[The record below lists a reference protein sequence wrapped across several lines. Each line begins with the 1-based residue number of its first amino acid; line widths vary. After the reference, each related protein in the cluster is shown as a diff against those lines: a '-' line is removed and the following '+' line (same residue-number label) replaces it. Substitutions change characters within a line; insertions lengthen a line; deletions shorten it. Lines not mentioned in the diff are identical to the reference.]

1 MPGGFVC
8 RDHHLRGAEN
18 KRATGDR
25 LRQPN
30 RQAGRWILVVKKR
43 TMPTGAAER
52 SYEDF
57 LDSLTA
63 MLTTQ
68 PSAVKAPPPTI
79 LIVDDDPD
87 IALVLKD
94 LLEHSGYQVQVA
106 MTGAEALSKVKAE
119 SVSAVLLDLM
129 LPDMDGLSVLTLL
142 KGLDPALPV
151 IMLTAFVEVV
161 KKHASLTEGA
171 FGYLTKPYDGEELKA
186 LIKRAVGVKHLS
198 LEAASAK
205 QALTASEER
214 FREVVQTA
222 PDAIVLAD
230 GAGRILSWNS
240 AAERLFGYRAAEVLE
255 QSLTK
260 IMPERYRDKHQR
272 ALDRVRTTGDVRLKG
287 TVVTMHGL
295 HKDGREFPIEMSLSS
310 WISSGTRVHCGIVRD
325 ITERKE
331 AEARLRQQQIEQQA
345 LLDLIPAM
353 VWYKDSHNRILRANR
368 RAAESIGKT
377 VADIE
382 GRSTDEF
389 YPEEAERYHQDDLEV
404 IVSGRPK
411 LGIIEPYQRGG
422 GEKRWIQT
430 DKVPYLDPRG
440 NVLGVLVFAQDIT
453 DQKRHEAILHENQ
466 DLVRIVMEAAGNGI
480 VMVDGD
486 GNILAA
492 NAQIA
497 KLFGYA
503 TGDLPGQSL
512 ERLIPELFSR
522 GKFDLGSGRCVS
534 TDGGSVLPSRE
545 CVGLHKNGAEVPL
558 SISATMLMTANGA
571 QVVLSITPLGG
582 PG

>member
-1 MPGGFVC
+1 
-8 RDHHLRGAEN
+8 
-18 KRATGDR
+18 
-25 LRQPN
+25 
-30 RQAGRWILVVKKR
+30 
-43 TMPTGAAER
+43 
-52 SYEDF
+52 
-57 LDSLTA
+57 
-63 MLTTQ
+63 MLSAQ
-68 PSAVKAPPPTI
+68 PSAAKVPAPTI

-106 MTGAEALSKVKAE
+106 VTGADALSKAKTE
-119 SVSAVLLDLM
+119 SLSAVLLDLM

-142 KGLDPALPV
+142 KALDPALPV
-151 IMLTAFVEVV
+151 IMLTAFVEVA

-205 QALTASEER
+205 QALTASEDR

-230 GAGRILSWNS
+230 GEGRILSWNS
-240 AAERLFGYRAAEVLE
+240 AAERLFGYRSEEVQE
-255 QSLTK
+255 QSLTM
-260 IMPERYRDKHQR
+260 IMPERYRDRHVR
-272 ALDRVRTTGDVRLKG
+272 AVERVRTTGDVRLKG

-325 ITERKE
+325 ITARKE
-331 AEARLRQQQIEQQA
+331 AEARLLQQQIEQQA

-389 YPEEAERYHQDDLEV
+389 YPEDAERYHQDDLEV

-411 LGIIEPYQRGG
+411 LGIIEPHRAGG
-422 GEKRWIQT
+422 QTHWVQT
-430 DKVPYLDPRG
+430 DKVPYLDPAG
-440 NVLGVLVFAQDIT
+440 KVTGVLVFAQDIT
-453 DQKRHEAILHENQ
+453 DQKRHEAAFRENQ
-466 DLVRIVMEAAGNGI
+466 DLVRIVMEAAGNSVAI
-480 VMVDGD
+480 VDSKGT
-486 GNILAA
+486 ILSA
-492 NAQIA
+492 NARLAEQ
-497 KLFGYA
+497 FGYA
-503 TGDLPGQSL
+503 PGDLTGQSL
-512 ERLIPELFSR
+512 QQLIPGLFSV
-522 GKFDLGSGRCVS
+522 GKFELYSSLCAS
-534 TDGGSVLPSRE
+534 TERDSFSLNSE
-545 CVGLHKNGAEVPL
+545 CVGQHKSGAAFDV
-558 SISATMLMTANGA
+558 SISSTMLMTANGA
-571 QVVLSITPLGG
+571 HGVIAIHPGGG

>member
-1 MPGGFVC
+1 
-8 RDHHLRGAEN
+8 
-18 KRATGDR
+18 
-25 LRQPN
+25 
-30 RQAGRWILVVKKR
+30 
-43 TMPTGAAER
+43 
-52 SYEDF
+52 
-57 LDSLTA
+57 
-63 MLTTQ
+63 MLITQ
-68 PSAVKAPPPTI
+68 PSAVRPAPTI

-106 MTGAEALSKVKAE
+106 VTGAEALTRAKAE
-119 SVSAVLLDLM
+119 SFSAVLLDLM

-151 IMLTAFVEVV
+151 IMLTAFVEVA

-205 QALTASEER
+205 QALTASEDR

-230 GAGRILSWNS
+230 GEGRILSWNS
-240 AAERLFGYRAAEVLE
+240 AAERLFGYRAEEVLE
-255 QSLTK
+255 QSLTM
-260 IMPERYRDKHQR
+260 IMPERYRDSHMR
-272 ALDRVRTTGDVRLKG
+272 ALERVRTTGDVRLKG

-325 ITERKE
+325 ITARKE
-331 AEARLRQQQIEQQA
+331 AEAQLLQQQIEQQA

-411 LGIIEPYQRGG
+411 LGIIEPYHRGA
-422 GEKRWIQT
+422 GEKRWVQT

-453 DQKRHEAILHENQ
+453 DQKQHETVLRENQ
-466 DLVRIVMEAAGNGI
+466 DLVRAVMEAADNGI
-480 VMVDGD
+480 LIMDGE
-486 GNILAA
+486 GTILSA
-492 NAQIA
+492 NERVET
-497 KLFGYA
+497 LFGYA
-503 TGDLPGQSL
+503 PGDLTGQSL
-512 ERLIPELFSR
+512 EQVIPGFFSR
-522 GKFDLGSGRCVS
+522 GKFKPGSGRCAP
-534 TDGGSVLPSRE
+534 TDSGPLPSSRE
-545 CVGLHKNGAEVPL
+545 YVGLHKDGAELPV
-558 SISATMLMTANGA
+558 SISGSMLMTANGA
-571 QVVLSITPLGG
+571 HGVVSIHSVGG

>member
-1 MPGGFVC
+1 MPSSAGTGSYT
-8 RDHHLRGAEN
+8 N
-18 KRATGDR
+18 SRA
-25 LRQPN
+25 
-30 RQAGRWILVVKKR
+30 
-43 TMPTGAAER
+43 
-52 SYEDF
+52 
-57 LDSLTA
+57 SLTA
-63 MLTTQ
+63 MLRTQ
-68 PSAVKAPPPTI
+68 PSAAKGPAPTI

-106 MTGAEALSKVKAE
+106 VTGAEALSRVKAE
-119 SVSAVLLDLM
+119 SCSAVLLDLM

-142 KGLDPALPV
+142 KGMDPALPV
-151 IMLTAFVEVV
+151 IMLTAFVEVA

-205 QALTASEER
+205 QALTASEDR

-230 GAGRILSWNS
+230 GDGRVLSWNS
-240 AAERLFGYRAAEVLE
+240 AAERLFGYRAEEVLG
-255 QSLTK
+255 QSLTM
-260 IMPERYRDKHQR
+260 IMPERYRANHER
-272 ALDRVRTTGDVRLKG
+272 ALERVRTTGDVRLKG

-325 ITERKE
+325 ITARKE
-331 AEARLRQQQIEQQA
+331 AEARLLQQQIEQQA

-411 LGIIEPYQRGG
+411 LRIIEPHRAGG
-422 GEKRWIQT
+422 KKQWVQT
-430 DKVPYLDPRG
+430 DKVPYLDPQG
-440 NVLGVLVFAQDIT
+440 KVLGVLVFAQDIT
-453 DQKRHEAILHENQ
+453 DQKRHEAALREER
-466 DLVRIVMEAAGNGI
+466 DLVRMVMEAAGNGI
-480 VMVDGD
+480 VIVDGT
-486 GNILAA
+486 GTILSA
-492 NAQIA
+492 NVRVAE
-497 KLFGYA
+497 LFGYA
-503 TGDLPGQSL
+503 QGDLPGQSL
-512 ERLIPELFSR
+512 QRLIPSLFSF
-522 GKFDLGSGRCVS
+522 GKFELASDRCAS
-534 TDGGSVLPSRE
+534 TKRESLPPNST
-545 CVGLHKNGAEVPL
+545 CVGLHKDGVEIAV
-558 SISATMLMTANGA
+558 SISSTMLMTANGA
-571 QVVLSITPLGG
+571 HGVIAIHPLGG
-582 PG
+582 AG